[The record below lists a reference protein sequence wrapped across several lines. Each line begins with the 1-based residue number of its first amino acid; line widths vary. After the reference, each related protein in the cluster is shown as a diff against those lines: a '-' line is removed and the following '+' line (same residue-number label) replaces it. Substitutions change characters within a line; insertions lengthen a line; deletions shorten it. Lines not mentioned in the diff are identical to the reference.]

1 MSYVSVF
8 LQGGLGNQ
16 LFMIFTTIAY
26 SIKHSRKIIFTYDE
40 VLRSGIERFTYWHS
54 FLNRLEPY
62 TTEKSIINNQD
73 IYKFKQNY
81 REHNFHFDDIP
92 EVDRGSNLL
101 LHGYFQSYK
110 YFENYKEEI
119 FELIDLRVIQDVIIN
134 KFSHYLSSEENIKII
149 SMHFRIGDY
158 ITKQQY
164 HPVIPYHYYNN
175 AIIELKKNNISEG
188 KILYF
193 CENADNV
200 TVNSHIEHLKLSHT
214 SFEFIKV
221 DDTIEDWEQM
231 LIMSCCDVNIIA
243 NSTFSWFGAYLN
255 FNIREH
261 LVFYPSVW
269 FGPSLQSH
277 NLKDMFLPDWI
288 KVDTN

>member
-158 ITKQQY
+158 ITKQQ
-164 HPVIPYHYYNN
+164 
-175 AIIELKKNNISEG
+175 L
-188 KILYF
+188 
-193 CENADNV
+193 
-200 TVNSHIEHLKLSHT
+200 
-214 SFEFIKV
+214 
-221 DDTIEDWEQM
+221 
-231 LIMSCCDVNIIA
+231 
-243 NSTFSWFGAYLN
+243 
-255 FNIREH
+255 
-261 LVFYPSVW
+261 
-269 FGPSLQSH
+269 
-277 NLKDMFLPDWI
+277 
-288 KVDTN
+288 